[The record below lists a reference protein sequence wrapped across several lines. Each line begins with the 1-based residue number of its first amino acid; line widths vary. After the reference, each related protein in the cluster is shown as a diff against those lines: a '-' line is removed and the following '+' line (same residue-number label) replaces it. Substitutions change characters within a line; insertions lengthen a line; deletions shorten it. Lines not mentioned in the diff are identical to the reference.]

1 MPFASKRFAPIFGVV
16 TLLILVALAGS
27 ALSNSKRPPNI
38 GQAAASVELSEPSEP
53 QANAEAAAVA
63 EPTSASATTPALAAP
78 ETQQPAATND
88 GGGAAAPA
96 APPAGNPNQGSN
108 PQLQIPGVP
117 QIPLPGGLPNIVI
130 PNPPL
135 NYHDLNI
142 NLG

>member
-38 GQAAASVELSEPSEP
+38 GQAAASVELSAPSEP
-53 QANAEAAAVA
+53 
-63 EPTSASATTPALAAP
+63 PSASVTPTPAAP

-88 GGGAAAPA
+88 GGAAAPA

>member
-27 ALSNSKRPPNI
+27 ELSNSKRPPNI

-63 EPTSASATTPALAAP
+63 EPTSASVTPTSAAP
-78 ETQQPAATND
+78 ETQQPAATHD
-88 GGGAAAPA
+88 GGAAAPA

-130 PNPPL
+130 PNPPRY
-135 NYHDLNI
+135 YHDLNI

>member
-38 GQAAASVELSEPSEP
+38 GQAAASEP

-63 EPTSASATTPALAAP
+63 EPTSARATPTAAAP
-78 ETQQPAATND
+78 ETQQPTATNN

>member
-63 EPTSASATTPALAAP
+63 EPTSASATPTPAAP
-78 ETQQPAATND
+78 ETQQPTA
-88 GGGAAAPA
+88 
-96 APPAGNPNQGSN
+96 
-108 PQLQIPGVP
+108 
-117 QIPLPGGLPNIVI
+117 
-130 PNPPL
+130 
-135 NYHDLNI
+135 
-142 NLG
+142 

>member
-63 EPTSASATTPALAAP
+63 EPTSASVT
-78 ETQQPAATND
+78 
-88 GGGAAAPA
+88 

>member
-38 GQAAASVELSEPSEP
+38 GPAAASVELSEPSEP

-63 EPTSASATTPALAAP
+63 EPTSTSATPTLVAP
-78 ETQQPAATND
+78 ETQQPAATNN
-88 GGGAAAPA
+88 GGGAATPA

>member
-38 GQAAASVELSEPSEP
+38 GPAAASVELSEPSEP

-63 EPTSASATTPALAAP
+63 EPTSTSATPTPVAP
-78 ETQQPAATND
+78 ETQQPAATNN
-88 GGGAAAPA
+88 GGGAATPV

>member
-53 QANAEAAAVA
+53 QANAEAATVA
-63 EPTSASATTPALAAP
+63 EPTSASATPTPAAP
-78 ETQQPAATND
+78 ETQQPTATNND
-88 GGGAAAPA
+88 GGAAAPA